1 MDLAKHSGFTNWGE
15 YKQTESQPMVFWRE
29 EKTGVPEDKP
39 LRAELRTKKPSSHM
53 TGGSGNLR
61 QLVTFG
67 LRGTLKR
74 RKRDKKIKQTQSD
87 CSTTMRGYN

>member
-1 MDLAKHSGFTNWGE
+1 
-15 YKQTESQPMVFWRE
+15 MVFWRD
-29 EKTGVPEDKP
+29 EKTAVPEDKP

-61 QLVTFG
+61 QLVAFG

-74 RKRDKKIKQTQSD
+74 RKRDKKKSNKRRATAQPQ
-87 CSTTMRGYN
+87 CAVTTEETGVKRGKTSENEAEL